1 MALLRAILRRG
12 TKFIQKTMIKPNP
25 TIEPLREDLKKLV
38 PDSYLLSTPF
48 KRWMVLNNLQDLWKQ
63 CLDYSNS
70 MQSLFALGY
79 MDEIVAGDALTVFLN
94 NLFVKDKPFVLKFIF
109 QLLACYRESEKKELD
124 VTNLRQDFMVAGYAE
139 SDLIDFDIFQ
149 TDSTVEENSQDKEV
163 SKEEEIRESENVY
176 LQVMNKDPNSHKAID
191 AYHEWYTKTLL
202 YLSDFYSVANPD
214 FAKFKETDNSHN
226 GYGLRTNYHALKGI
240 YNLLMKNASKQMKTN
255 MNKKEK
261 TPMVF
266 ISHASK
272 DKEIVEAL
280 VDLLEGIGLT
290 KENLFC
296 SSVDGYGIP
305 LSQDIF
311 ETLRGLFNEHDLYVV
326 FVHTPRFYDSHVCL
340 NEMGAAWVLKTDFCS
355 ILSHDMS
362 FEDMDGVV
370 NKQSLSIKVDSS
382 DAPYRLNELKDKLI
396 NLLGLIP
403 IDGTKWERKRNNF
416 LKLVTTL

>member
-1 MALLRAILRRG
+1 
-12 TKFIQKTMIKPNP
+12 MIKPNP
-25 TIEPLREDLKKLV
+25 IIEPLREDLKKLV
-38 PDSYLLSTPF
+38 PDSYLVSTQF
-48 KRWMVLNNLQDLWKQ
+48 KRWMVHNNLQNLWQ
-63 CLDYSNS
+63 ECLDYSNS
-70 MQSLFALGY
+70 MQSYIALGY
-79 MDEIVAGDALTVFLN
+79 MDKIVAGDALTVFLN
-94 NLFVKDKPFVLKFIF
+94 NFFVKDKLFFLKFIT
-109 QLLACYRESEKKELD
+109 QLIVCYSESEKRELD
-124 VTNLRQDFMVAGYAE
+124 VTNLRQDFLVAGYTE
-139 SDLIDFDIFQ
+139 SDLTDFDIFQ
-149 TDSTVEENSQDKEV
+149 TDPTEMENSRDKVV
-163 SKEEEIRESENVY
+163 SKEEEIRELENDY
-176 LQVMNKDPNSHKAID
+176 LQVMSKEPNSHEAID
-191 AYHEWYTKTLL
+191 AYHKWYTETLL

-214 FAKFKETDNSHN
+214 FAKFKETDNSDN
-226 GYGLRTNYHALKGI
+226 GYGLRTNYHTLNGI
-240 YNLLMKNASKQMKTN
+240 YNLLMKNASKQLNTN
-255 MNKKEK
+255 MNKNEK
-261 TPMVF
+261 TPLVF

-272 DKEIVEAL
+272 DKEFVEAL

-311 ETLRGLFNEHDLYVV
+311 ETLRGLFNKHDLYVV

-382 DAPYRLNELKDKLI
+382 DAPFRLNEFKDKLI

-403 IDGTKWERKRNNF
+403 ITGTKWERKRNHF
-416 LKLVTTL
+416 LKLVTSL